1 MKKMMNNELI
11 NEFNK
16 KQKRGTIATEMC
28 KRAGT
33 ILYLYKYC
41 TPGEIDAD
49 KNFNSCMRDTIDV
62 LSKKPEQRY

>member
-49 KNFNSCMRDTIDV
+49 RKFYSCMRDTIGV
-62 LSKKPEQRY
+62 LSKRLEQRC